1 MTDSIMVW
9 FIYVLGGDFLTSLPE
24 ELQPFLLGLVM
35 AFSGIAVLLTLA
47 FVFKFILKL
56 VER

>member
-1 MTDSIMVW
+1 MTDSIMAW
-9 FIYVLGGDFLTSLPE
+9 FVYVLGGDLLTILPE
-24 ELQPFLLGLVM
+24 ESHALFFSLII